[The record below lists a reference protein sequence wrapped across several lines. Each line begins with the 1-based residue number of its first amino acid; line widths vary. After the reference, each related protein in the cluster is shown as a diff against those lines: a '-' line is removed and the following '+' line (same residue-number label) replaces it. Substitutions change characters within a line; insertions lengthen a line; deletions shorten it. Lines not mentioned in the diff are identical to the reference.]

1 MFVDR
6 QAELSF
12 LNQILSRKR
21 PGPGQ
26 LILLYG
32 RRRVGKTALLR
43 QWAAQSGLPTT
54 YWVANKESAA
64 LQRRSLFAAL
74 MAMPE
79 DQATPFDSWPAL
91 WQWLAPRLAA
101 EDRRL
106 LILDEIPYASENDP
120 ALLSALQH
128 AWDAHL
134 ADSHIVLVLCGS
146 HVKTMESIMHQQ
158 SPLFGRLTGQWHLQP
173 LPYHALSA
181 FFPGWS
187 LEERVALYAIV
198 GGVPAYLEWLDPD
211 LSLVDNIRNV
221 ILSPGSMFM
230 AEPRMLLY
238 DEVREPDTYLSVLA
252 AIANGHHSQGQ
263 IASAC
268 LMGSESLSYY
278 LARLQELNLV
288 ERRLPATLTAAQ
300 RRRSKSGRYHLTDPY
315 FRFYFR
321 FLAPHQQS
329 LLRPEETLNH
339 IKKELRAFVGLA
351 FEQLVQQWLATRPEG
366 LPFRPESIGS
376 YWERN
381 VQVDAVAVSWQAKV
395 LLLGECKWGEGPV
408 SRSTIRELLERKA
421 PRITKNLG
429 EDWTLH
435 HALFAREGFTDAAA
449 TLAREHDVL
458 LVDAAQIDADLH
470 RATEGTAA

>member
-1 MFVDR
+1 
-6 QAELSF
+6 
-12 LNQILSRKR
+12 
-21 PGPGQ
+21 
-26 LILLYG
+26 
-32 RRRVGKTALLR
+32 
-43 QWAAQSGLPTT
+43 
-54 YWVANKESAA
+54 
-64 LQRRSLFAAL
+64 
-74 MAMPE
+74 
-79 DQATPFDSWPAL
+79 
-91 WQWLAPRLAA
+91 
-101 EDRRL
+101 
-106 LILDEIPYASENDP
+106 
-120 ALLSALQH
+120 
-128 AWDAHL
+128 
-134 ADSHIVLVLCGS
+134 
-146 HVKTMESIMHQQ
+146 
-158 SPLFGRLTGQWHLQP
+158 
-173 LPYHALSA
+173 
-181 FFPGWS
+181 
-187 LEERVALYAIV
+187 
-198 GGVPAYLEWLDPD
+198 
-211 LSLVDNIRNV
+211 
-221 ILSPGSMFM
+221 
-230 AEPRMLLY
+230 
-238 DEVREPDTYLSVLA
+238 
-252 AIANGHHSQGQ
+252 
-263 IASAC
+263 
-268 LMGSESLSYY
+268 MGSESLSYY